1 MVQKMSAYFMA
12 FNIVHVYL
20 QAYPF
25 PPNINGFQLQH
36 KLHTLFF
43 SAINTE
49 AWEARTSCRSLEVVV
64 HYTLPL
70 PISYSGCFSRT
81 FELQLH
87 SNKRENILF
96 NQEDVAGRE

>member
-1 MVQKMSAYFMA
+1 MKWTLQNMSADLMA
-12 FNIVHVYL
+12 FNIVHVCL

-25 PPNINGFQLQH
+25 SPNIYLISTAAQTV
-36 KLHTLFF
+36 HTLF

-49 AWEARTSCRSLEVVV
+49 AWKEGTSCNSLEVVV

-70 PISYSGCFSRT
+70 PISYSGCFSKT

-96 NQEDVAGRE
+96 NQ